1 MNFTKCII
9 AYLEGLDFWGL
20 VFGGLELQNTIT
32 RAFELMI
39 KCREIEL
46 TLVHGEEVGS
56 QSAGLQA
63 A

>member
-1 MNFTKCII
+1 MYIS
-9 AYLEGLDFWGL
+9 LLSRLGFWGL
-20 VFGGLELQNTIT
+20 VFGEFELQNTIT
-32 RAFELMI
+32 RAFGLMI

>member
-1 MNFTKCII
+1 MYISLLSRLGF
-9 AYLEGLDFWGL
+9 LGL

-32 RAFELMI
+32 RAFGLMI

>member
-1 MNFTKCII
+1 MYF
-9 AYLEGLDFWGL
+9 GLLSRLGFLGL
-20 VFGGLELQNTIT
+20 VFGGHELQNTIT
-32 RAFELMI
+32 RAFGLMI